1 MGHPE
6 QRITAEIQVKTH
18 RPRTLLYI
26 GAAAALLIVGVF
38 AARAALAPARAV
50 TVSPLTSTIVVNP
63 EIGDT
68 FASAPS
74 GAAPALTADQ
84 AWAQYAQLNGWDTTI
99 PSGVTVQL
107 GLVSVPVGPAT
118 APGAAGLP
126 TSNGTAYV
134 AHDDLAYGYSS
145 PSACPPS
152 TNPYVTQSP
161 ASSCLHWT
169 FIDASTGRQIVE
181 TWQPAG

>member
-1 MGHPE
+1 MPRLEAAGEIVTALRLPE
-6 QRITAEIQVKTH
+6 AHGVVVLNGGTAAFGSEVEE
-18 RPRTLLYI
+18 RVRRLL
-26 GAAAALLIVGVF
+26 
-38 AARAALAPARAV
+38 
-50 TVSPLTSTIVVNP
+50 
-63 EIGDT
+63 
-68 FASAPS
+68 
-74 GAAPALTADQ
+74 ADG
-84 AWAQYAQLNGWDTTI
+84 LNGWDTTI

-126 TSNGTAYV
+126 ISNGTAYV
-134 AHDDLAYGYSS
+134 ALDDLAYGYGS

-169 FIDASTGRQIVE
+169 FIDASIGRQIVE
-181 TWQPAG
+181 TWPPAG